1 MICVSLN
8 DAIVIGEVNGVSGE
22 VNGVSEEVNGVSG
35 EVKTTMGRKGEH
47 IIPILVFSHTI
58 HSCHIDAIPHAV
70 LFALFLPLSHHPQH
84 RHLRPFGAVLLLCT
98 LFIHHPSLHS
108 QGLLLMPIRSLFLTL
123 PRFPLSLYSLF
134 PIQNRCIH
142 REQERYPSLAWVDRT
157 ER

>member
-1 MICVSLN
+1 MEWR
-8 DAIVIGEVNGVSGE
+8 GEWSEWRGE
-22 VNGVSEEVNGVSG
+22 CEDWKCNRDDKRDN
-35 EVKTTMGRKGEH
+35 H

-58 HSCHIDAIPHAV
+58 HSCHKDTIPHAV

-123 PRFPLSLYSLF
+123 PRFPLSLYFLF

-142 REQERYPSLAWVDRT
+142 REQERYSSLAWVERT

>member
-8 DAIVIGEVNGVSGE
+8 DAIVIGEENGVSGGKNKE
-22 VNGVSEEVNGVSG
+22 IREA
-35 EVKTTMGRKGEH
+35 KTTIGRKGEH

-58 HSCHIDAIPHAV
+58 HSCHKDTIPHAV

-142 REQERYPSLAWVDRT
+142 REQERYSSLAWVERT